1 MKKIIPYFLLPIF
14 ILCFSACNNKSNKQE
29 KKETI
34 VKDSVDSAGVQRMQE
49 SKSEQIIKLKGKSY
63 HIALHRSACDSL
75 TRVKTEAG
83 DWFLDNK
90 IFLQITL
97 DNGTKVFSRTFTKKS
112 FASIVPDDF
121 LSKSILEGM
130 VFDKIVDNKFSFAAS
145 VCYPQTDLYFPMQIT
160 ISSDGSVS
168 MAKEELMEEAYSDS
182 EDKD

>member
-14 ILCFSACNNKSNKQE
+14 ILCFSACNSKSNKQE

-49 SKSEQIIKLKGKSY
+49 SKSERTVKLKGKSY
-63 HIALHRSACDSL
+63 HIVLHRSASDSL
-75 TRVKTEAG
+75 RVKTEAG

-90 IFLQITL
+90 ISLQITL
-97 DNGTKVFSRTFTKKS
+97 DNGNKVFSRTFTKKS
-112 FASIVPDDF
+112 FSSIVPADF

-160 ISSDGSVS
+160 ISSDGAIS
-168 MAKEELMEEAYSDS
+168 MAKEELMEETYSDS